1 MVHETIGVMVN
12 IPVSQLSEQALRGIV
27 EAFVL
32 REGTDYGPEQYSL
45 ADKCE
50 RVYDQLRKGEA
61 ELCFDPVTNSIDI
74 RPT

>member
-1 MVHETIGVMVN
+1 MVHETIGVMVD
-12 IPVSQLSEQALRGIV
+12 IPVSQLSQQALRGIV

-32 REGTDYGPEQYSL
+32 REGTDYGPEMYSL

-50 RVYDQLRKGEA
+50 RVHEQLRKGEA
-61 ELCFDPVTNSIDI
+61 ELCFDPATNTIDI